1 MKLSDNLTIDYLE
14 EMPGGAPD
22 GGPGVVLVDS
32 DGDEAVVPAR
42 DIPQLCRDIDS
53 AYRAGLPGHLVMAG
67 DTVVIRAEDF
77 VRAATAL
84 GYFHRSAQPGGLQ
97 LVELDDLAES
107 LGVLRRFGDA
117 GSEHR

>member
-14 EMPGGAPD
+14 EMPGWGPT

-32 DGDEAVVPAR
+32 DGDEAVIHAS

-84 GYFHRSAQPGGLQ
+84 VGYFLRSAQASGLQ
-97 LVELDDLAES
+97 VVTDVEELAES
-107 LGVLRRFGDA
+107 LGALRRFGSGA
-117 GSEHR
+117 